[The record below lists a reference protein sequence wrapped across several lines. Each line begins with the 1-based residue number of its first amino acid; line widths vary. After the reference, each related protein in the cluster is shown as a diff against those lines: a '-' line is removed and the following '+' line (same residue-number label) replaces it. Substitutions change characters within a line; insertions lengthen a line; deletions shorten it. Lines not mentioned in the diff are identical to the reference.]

1 MSMIY
6 SNIEPSQIQPFRFWC
21 QKILPAVYDDSL
33 SYYELLCKVIDKLN
47 EVIEQINIHS
57 DVILQIQKELAEFQ
71 ALLNQFMEHGFDDY
85 YREQVERWIDE
96 HLRYIFE
103 QVVSTVFFGLTDDGY
118 FCAWIPASWHSIF
131 FDTIMDYSNE
141 QYGHLVLKY

>member
-6 SNIEPSQIQPFRFWC
+6 SNIEPSQVQPFRFWC

-47 EVIEQINIHS
+47 EIIEVDNEQNRVIELIIAQLEE
-57 DVILQIQKELAEFQ
+57 LQSLFK
-71 ALLNQFMEHGFDDY
+71 QFMESGFDDY
-85 YREQVERWIDE
+85 YRKQIEQWIDT

-103 QVVSTVFFGLTDDGY
+103 HVVSTVFFGLTDAGY
-118 FCAWIPASWHSIF
+118 FCAWIPASWHNII
-131 FDTIMDYSNE
+131 FDTVIDYSNE
-141 QYGHLVLKY
+141 HYGHLILKY

>member
-6 SNIEPSQIQPFRFWC
+6 SNIEPSQVQPFRFWC

-47 EVIEQINIHS
+47 EMIEVDNEQTQAIH
-57 DVILQIQKELAEFQ
+57 VLITELNALKEAFEKFQ
-71 ALLNQFMEHGFDDY
+71 ESGFDDY
-85 YREQVERWIDE
+85 YKEQVEQWIDE

-103 QVVSTVFFGLTDDGY
+103 HIVSTVFFGLTMDGY

-131 FDTIMDYSNE
+131 FDTIMDYNSE
-141 QYGHLVLKY
+141 YYGHLTLYY